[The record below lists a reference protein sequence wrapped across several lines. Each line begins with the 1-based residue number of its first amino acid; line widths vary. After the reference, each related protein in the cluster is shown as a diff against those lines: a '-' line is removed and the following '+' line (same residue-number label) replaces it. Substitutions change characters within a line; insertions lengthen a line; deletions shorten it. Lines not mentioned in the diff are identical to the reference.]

1 MVTGKVCTL
10 NIKLQCKSTSLQRVH
25 LACGLLG
32 LWVVAWERFV
42 VAERQPCISGN
53 PQKRNVPDP
62 QNTPHNKFTTCHSS
76 ASKSFD
82 LGTSIVVEFVYRE
95 GKPCPGLLEKFV
107 QHNAKTHVAIC
118 EQQVCKGTT
127 TCDTHDENYSSFRHL
142 LGEYDTTTA
151 QSLFLLQEGI

>member
-32 LWVVAWERFV
+32 LWVVAWKRFV

-53 PQKRNVPDP
+53 PQK
-62 QNTPHNKFTTCHSS
+62 KFARPSKTLPTTNLQHVISLPV
-76 ASKSFD
+76 SF
-82 LGTSIVVEFVYRE
+82 LISEHPLWSNLFTVWGNPWS
-95 GKPCPGLLEKFV
+95 GLARKFV

-118 EQQVCKGTT
+118 GQQVCKGTT
-127 TCDTHDENYSSFRHL
+127 TCDTHDENYSSFRNS
-142 LGEYDTTTA
+142 LGEYDTTKLKA
-151 QSLFLLQEGI
+151 YFYCKRGI